1 MHFRKRLLHC
11 GLLLLTLAALGGC
24 KAITAKLDEVDPEK
38 RVEYKKSSS
47 LPPLEVPPDLT
58 SSTVDDTLAVPD
70 ISPGGTATYSV
81 YSGERSDPQV
91 AQRENVLPGQDNV
104 RVERDG
110 NKRWLMMQGEP
121 DQWWPKVRE
130 FWLQN
135 DYLIKQEDPRIGI
148 METDWLE
155 NRADI
160 PKDPIRSVLSKVFE
174 NLYSAATRDK
184 FRVRLERTQEAGGTE
199 LFLSHSGVEE
209 VAHGDSTIWQPR
221 PSDPELEA
229 EMLNRLMVF
238 FGVDEKKTK
247 TLLARETET
256 PRATLTKDGNGGGA
270 LTLQE
275 DFSRAWRRTGLALDR
290 IGFTVEDRDRSRG
303 LYYVRYADPL
313 KDQEKK
319 EGLMSKMKFWGKD
332 DKKPLAEQYLVRVA
346 SDDVQG
352 RAPAKGSTSVAGG
365 GSPGTTAD
373 STRIEVLNKDGVRD
387 NSETSSRI
395 LTLLH
400 EQLK

>member
-1 MHFRKRLLHC
+1 MQSKKQLMQCGVVLLA
-11 GLLLLTLAALGGC
+11 LAALGGC

-47 LPPLEVPPDLT
+47 LPPLEIPPDLT

-70 ISPGGTATYSV
+70 INPGGTATYSV
-81 YSGERSDPQV
+81 YSGERSDPQT

-110 NKRWLMMQGEP
+110 NKRWLVMQGEP
-121 DQWWPKVRE
+121 DQWWPRVRE

-135 DYLIKQEDPRIGI
+135 GYIIKQEDPRIGI

-160 PKDPIRSVLSKVFE
+160 PKDPIRSVLSKVFD

-184 FRVRLERTQEAGGTE
+184 FRVRLERTQEPGGTE

-209 VAHGDSTIWQPR
+209 TVQGDSTIWQPR

-229 EMLNRLMVF
+229 EMLNRLIVF
-238 FGVDEKKTK
+238 FGVDEKKAK
-247 TLLARETET
+247 TLLAREAET
-256 PRATLTKDGNGGGA
+256 PRAALTKDGNGGVT

-303 LYYVRYADPL
+303 LYFVRYADPL

-319 EGLMSKMKFWGKD
+319 EGFMSRMKFWDKD
-332 DKKPLAEQYLVRVA
+332 DKKPPTEQYLVSVA
-346 SDDVQG
+346 SESD
-352 RAPAKGSTSVAGG
+352 T
-365 GSPGTTAD
+365 
-373 STRIEVLNKDGVRD
+373 TRIAVVNQDGARD
-387 NSETSSRI
+387 NSETAGRI

>member
-1 MHFRKRLLHC
+1 MLA
-11 GLLLLTLAALGGC
+11 LAALGGC
-24 KAITAKLDEVDPEK
+24 KAITAKLDEVDPET
-38 RVEYKKSSS
+38 RVEYKKSRS

-70 ISPGGTATYSV
+70 ISPSGTATYSV
-81 YSGERSDPQV
+81 YSGGRSDPQV
-91 AQRENVLPGQDNV
+91 MLRENVLPREDNV

-110 NKRWLMMQGEP
+110 NKRWLVMQGEP

-135 DYLIKQEDPRIGI
+135 GFLIKQEDPRIGI

-160 PKDPIRSVLSKVFE
+160 PKDPIRSVLSKVFDR
-174 NLYSAATRDK
+174 LYSAATRDK
-184 FRVRLERTQEAGGTE
+184 FRVRLERTQEPGGTE
-199 LFLSHSGVEE
+199 LFLSHNGVEE
-209 VAHGDSTIWQPR
+209 VVQGDSTIWQPR

-229 EMLNRLMVF
+229 EMLNRLIVF
-238 FGVDEKKTK
+238 FGVDEKKAQA
-247 TLLARETET
+247 LLAREAET
-256 PRATLTKDGNGGGA
+256 PRATLTKDANGGVS

-313 KDQEKK
+313 KDQEKQ
-319 EGLMSKMKFWGKD
+319 GGFLSRMKFWGKD
-332 DKKPLAEQYLVRVA
+332 DIKPPTEQYLVSV
-346 SDDVQG
+346 
-352 RAPAKGSTSVAGG
+352 TSE
-365 GSPGTTAD
+365 SD
-373 STRIEVLNKDGVRD
+373 STRIAVINQDGARD
-387 NSETSSRI
+387 DSETAGRI